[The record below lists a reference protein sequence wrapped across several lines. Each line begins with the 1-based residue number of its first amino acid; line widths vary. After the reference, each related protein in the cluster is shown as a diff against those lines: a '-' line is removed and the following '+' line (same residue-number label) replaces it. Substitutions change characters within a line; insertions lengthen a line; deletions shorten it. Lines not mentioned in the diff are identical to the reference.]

1 MDRDLPEDEMQ
12 KKYTRI
18 VKEVLGKDFIGIGI
32 SQFILREDIQNNCS
46 QISCFLTLKNGSTDS
61 ILIEGAGNGMVDA
74 LFNCIIEQLNDKYM
88 SLRQIEFGDFGLK
101 VKLKESRRWRK
112 SDAPV
117 EIRLALR
124 SGDNKKL
131 YFKAQSTSLVGTT
144 ILGMQKAFE
153 YLINAE
159 LAVVQL
165 HKNIQDAKKRNR
177 TDLVSQYT
185 KQLTELVRI
194 ISYEQTIKNL
204 RAI

>member
-1 MDRDLPEDEMQ
+1 MDLDLPEDEMQ

-32 SQFILREDIQNNCS
+32 SQFILREDIQNNC
-46 QISCFLTLKNGSTDS
+46 TTDS

-88 SLRQIEFGDFGLK
+88 SLRHIEFGDFALK

-204 RAI
+204 RTI